1 VSYSI
6 NKKFW
11 NKKKLSKISY
21 GKNVY
26 DNKEINAVIKTLKKT
41 TQMGESVSAFE
52 KKVSKIFSK
61 KYGLMVNSGS
71 SALILALKVMNFKKG
86 SEIIAPSLN
95 FGTAVSS
102 IMLNNLNPI
111 LVDCKIDTLQI
122 DPNKIEKK
130 ISKKTKAIL
139 VPNLIGNIPDWKK
152 IRKIANKY
160 KLMIIEDSADTLGG
174 MVDGKSTGIYSDIS
188 ITSFYGSHII
198 SCAGNGGM
206 FLTNNKDFFQR
217 AKVLRSWGRMSTLIK
232 DSENINRRLNIKLKG
247 FDYDKKFI
255 FSEVGYNFEPSEIG
269 ASFGL
274 VQLKKFKHFSNVR
287 NRNFKLHYD
296 FFKKLKNYFIVP
308 KIEKNVKTNFL
319 AYPIILKNNVNF
331 SRKKFQIYLE
341 KNNIQ
346 TRPIFSGNIL
356 RHPAFRN
363 LISSKNKLNSFK
375 NSDYIMK
382 NGLLIGCHQGLN
394 KKKIEYIHSK
404 IQKFLKE
411 IK

>member
-1 VSYSI
+1 M
-6 NKKFW
+6 
-11 NKKKLSKISY
+11 KISY

-26 DNKEINAVIKTLKKT
+26 GKEEINAVLNKLKKT
-41 TQMGESVSAFE
+41 TQMGDAVARFE
-52 KKVSKIFSK
+52 YKIAKLFSK

-71 SALILALKVMNFKKG
+71 SALMLATNVLNFKQG
-86 SEIIAPSLN
+86 DEIIAPCLN

-102 IMLNNLNPI
+102 IILSGATPI
-111 LVDCKIDTLQI
+111 LVDVDANTLQI
-122 DPNKIEKK
+122 DVNKIQKK
-130 ISKKTKAIL
+130 ITKKTKGII
-139 VPNLIGNIPDWKK
+139 VPNLIGNVPDW
-152 IRKIANKY
+152 RKIKILARKY
-160 KLMIIEDSADTLGG
+160 KLKIIEDSADTLGA
-174 MVDGKSTGIYSDIS
+174 KINNKPTGIYSDIS

-206 FLTNNKDFFQR
+206 FLTNDKKVYDR

-232 DSENINRRLNIKLKG
+232 DSENINKRLNIKLNG
-247 FDYDKKFI
+247 YEYDKKFI

-382 NGLLIGCHQGLN
+382 NGLLIGCHQGLS
-394 KKKIEYIHSK
+394 KKQIEYIHSK